1 MNFELF
7 EPELNDNILP
17 CDGVVKD
24 FGLILN
30 VEQSEK
36 YLQYF
41 LKQLNWQNDEVYLH
55 GQYFKTDRKVVWYGD
70 EHFKYHYSGTLKQ
83 AQVWDAGLFRLKQH
97 IEKLVGHPFN
107 SCLANLYEN
116 GTQGVGWHSDNEE
129 ALSPKTGEETVIA
142 SLSFG
147 ATRKFSF
154 KHKLKNHKVDLMLQS
169 GQLIVMRGTTQHDW
183 KHALMKSTQILE
195 PRINLTF
202 RYFYPPKN

>member
-70 EHFKYHYSGTLKQ
+70 EHFKYYYSGTLKQ

-169 GQLIVMRGTTQHDW
+169 GQLIVMRGTTQRDW
-183 KHALMKSTQILE
+183 KHTLMKSTQILE